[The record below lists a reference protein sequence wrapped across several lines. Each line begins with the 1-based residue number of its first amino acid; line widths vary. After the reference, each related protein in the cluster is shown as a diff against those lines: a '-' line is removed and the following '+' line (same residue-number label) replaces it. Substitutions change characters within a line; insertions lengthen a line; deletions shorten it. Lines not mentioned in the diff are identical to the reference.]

1 MSPFWRWALK
11 HPGSLVQCCF
21 AWGSLP
27 PGCLCPPALIWNW
40 GFGEGCVWGTA
51 MPTGHLWPQI
61 LPKEKANS
69 IWRGSGLHWRGI
81 TGEQTSQQGWILLF
95 PPSLLPQP
103 LFFKKTPP
111 KPWPVSTN
119 AQVASL
125 GRAFCAGNIFWQS
138 PALCTQGCPLEM
150 ITELTSPSPT
160 NHGLSPDCSGLL
172 RLGFYHSSQKKAV
185 WFLLFFSLALLYC
198 SCNLL

>member
-1 MSPFWRWALK
+1 
-11 HPGSLVQCCF
+11 
-21 AWGSLP
+21 
-27 PGCLCPPALIWNW
+27 
-40 GFGEGCVWGTA
+40 

-61 LPKEKANS
+61 LPKEKANG
-69 IWRGSGLHWRGI
+69 IWRWSGPHWRGI
-81 TGEQTSQQGWILLF
+81 TGEQTSQQGWILLS

-103 LFFKKTPP
+103 LFFKKAPP

-125 GRAFCAGNIFWQS
+125 GRASCAGSIFWQS

-150 ITELTSPSPT
+150 ITELISPSPT

-185 WFLLFFSLALLYC
+185 RFLPFFSLALLC
-198 SCNLL
+198 CLCNLL